1 MKTNIWI
8 LGIALV
14 CILAFTAC
22 NEKKAGTN
30 TEVAEEADSLVQTQ
44 ENNEVD
50 SLVAETSE
58 EQIDEEDSNDW
69 ENEVWTTLGGTYC
82 FFGDGRQYAVEFP
95 LEENKTSATLYF
107 GEEELEASL
116 NPQTGLLVACDD
128 EGNEV
133 FRGAIYAGGNLL
145 KGTYRGRHLEVWGSG
160 D

>member
-1 MKTNIWI
+1 MHWY
-8 LGIALV
+8 
-14 CILAFTAC
+14 AFLPLRPVT
-22 NEKKAGTN
+22 KKRQ
-30 TEVAEEADSLVQTQ
+30 VQTQ
-44 ENNEVD
+44 KWLRKLILWFNEVD

-69 ENEVWTTLGGTYC
+69 ENEVWTALGGTYC